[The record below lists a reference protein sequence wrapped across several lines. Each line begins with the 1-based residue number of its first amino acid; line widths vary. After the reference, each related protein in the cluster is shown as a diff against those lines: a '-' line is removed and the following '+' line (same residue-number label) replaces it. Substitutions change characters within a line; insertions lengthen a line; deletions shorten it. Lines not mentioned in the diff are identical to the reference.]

1 MRNRL
6 HDGPT
11 HLPTGPRINE
21 HVPPT
26 KRIRASLAALQ
37 GAADRAGLS
46 YGIFTQHLTPEKEAQ
61 IQQVYGGYRE
71 ERTKEL
77 EQHRKRN
84 E

>member
-61 IQQVYGGYRE
+61 IQQVYDDYRKQ
-71 ERTKEL
+71 RTKEL
-77 EQHRKRN
+77 QQRREKT
-84 E
+84 